1 MLALVGL
8 HPASGPGNM
17 FMFINPVHM
26 RARHLVAHL
35 IFRPLWGIPITKKS
49 QTMKKTLLTIFVVVA
64 ALSTANA
71 QKKWDDLTN
80 EEKLLK
86 AQDFRADNQA
96 YLKNTLK
103 LSDAQREDIDNINL
117 CYIAALD
124 RIDRYGKTDETK
136 VQWAKTATAAR
147 GAQLDVIMGAEN
159 RKKYQEYIVGKLK
172 KAAGK

>member
-1 MLALVGL
+1 MGSDVRVTLYLWRPHRG
-8 HPASGPGNM
+8 STIKN
-17 FMFINPVHM
+17 
-26 RARHLVAHL
+26 L
-35 IFRPLWGIPITKKS
+35 IY
-49 QTMKKTLLTIFVVVA
+49 MKKAMLTFIVVIA
-64 ALSTANA
+64 AFGSVNA
-71 QKKWDDLTN
+71 QKKWADLTN

-86 AQDFRADNQA
+86 AQEFRDDNQA

-136 VQWAKTATAAR
+136 LNWAKTATAAR

-159 RKKYQEYIVGKLK
+159 RKKYQEYVAGKLK

>member
-1 MLALVGL
+1 MTLRLSL
-8 HPASGPGNM
+8 GPK
-17 FMFINPVHM
+17 
-26 RARHLVAHL
+26 RDL
-35 IFRPLWGIPITKKS
+35 ITKNLND
-49 QTMKKTLLTIFVVVA
+49 MKKAMLTLLVVVA
-64 ALSTANA
+64 ALTTVNA
-71 QKKWDDLTN
+71 QKKWEDLSN

-86 AQDFRADNQA
+86 AQSFRDDNQA

-124 RIDRYGKTDETK
+124 RIDRYGKSDETK
-136 VQWAKTATAAR
+136 VNWAKTATAAR

-159 RKKYQEYIVGKLK
+159 RKKYQEYVAGKLK

>member
-1 MLALVGL
+1 
-8 HPASGPGNM
+8 
-17 FMFINPVHM
+17 
-26 RARHLVAHL
+26 
-35 IFRPLWGIPITKKS
+35 
-49 QTMKKTLLTIFVVVA
+49 MKKALLTLFVIA
-64 ALSTANA
+64 AAFSTVSA
-71 QKKWDDLTN
+71 QKKWSDLSN

-86 AQDFRADNQA
+86 AQSFRDDNQA

-124 RIDRYGKTDETK
+124 RIDRYGKDDNTK
-136 VQWAKTATAAR
+136 VNWAKTATAAR

-159 RKKYQEYIVGKLK
+159 HKKYQDYIVGKLK

>member
-1 MLALVGL
+1 
-8 HPASGPGNM
+8 
-17 FMFINPVHM
+17 
-26 RARHLVAHL
+26 
-35 IFRPLWGIPITKKS
+35 
-49 QTMKKTLLTIFVVVA
+49 MKKAMLTLFVVTAV
-64 ALSTANA
+64 LSTAHA
-71 QKKWDDLTN
+71 QKKWDDLSN

-96 YLKNTLK
+96 YLKDKLK

-124 RIDRYGKTDETK
+124 RIDRYGKSDETK
-136 VQWAKTATAAR
+136 MQWAKTATAAR

-159 RKKYQEYIVGKLK
+159 RKKYQDYIIGKLK